1 MRSDV
6 DDPVAFDHDLMIGEK
21 LQLVILARKHPVG
34 LDYQACRC
42 LKFPGSG
49 CRPLALWSEE
59 GLRAAGAAPERG
71 AGPRGSGAFAAD
83 DAAMC
88 GIVET
93 LAEHPC
99 RRGPGGQRS
108 PEHRN
113 TPAQHTPPPKPTPP
127 L

>member
-71 AGPRGSGAFAAD
+71 AGPRGRS
-83 DAAMC
+83 
-88 GIVET
+88 E
-93 LAEHPC
+93 EHTSELQSLMRISYAGFC
-99 RRGPGGQRS
+99 LKKK
-108 PEHRN
+108 N
-113 TPAQHTPPPKPTPP
+113 THTK
-127 L
+127 

>member
-71 AGPRGSGAFAAD
+71 AGPRGSGGFAAD
-83 DAAMC
+83 AAAMC
-88 GIVET
+88 VIVET
-93 LAEHPC
+93 MSEHPC
-99 RRGPGGQRS
+99 RRGPGEPDRKGTRLNS
-108 PEHRN
+108 RH
-113 TPAQHTPPPKPTPP
+113 
-127 L
+127 